1 MHLIIDDILFLSHSF
16 VIQIDILFTLI
27 RELKE
32 LNKNKG
38 NFPDLLNISHVIK
51 KWQSLVL
58 GFSLGLSKL

>member
-1 MHLIIDDILFLSHSF
+1 MEKNLKNKMHLIIDDILFLSHSF
-16 VIQIDILFTLI
+16 VIQIDTLFTLI

-51 KWQSLVL
+51 K
-58 GFSLGLSKL
+58 